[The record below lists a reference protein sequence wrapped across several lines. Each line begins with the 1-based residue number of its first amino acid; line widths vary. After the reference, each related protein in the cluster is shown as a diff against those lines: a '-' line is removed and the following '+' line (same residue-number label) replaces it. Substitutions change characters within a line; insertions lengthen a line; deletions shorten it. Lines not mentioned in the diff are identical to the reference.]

1 MPLGTGLDAFK
12 CAAETTEFITGVRLP
27 DKAEL
32 QCGQMHLGVENPE
45 QYRARSRDT
54 QSLQCPDSPLPGK
67 Q

>member
-1 MPLGTGLDAFK
+1 
-12 CAAETTEFITGVRLP
+12 VRLP

-32 QCGQMHLGVENPE
+32 QFGQMHLGVENPE